1 MVERRDYWSR
11 SLAYSRIVHWLK
23 EQSHEQHAEGLP
35 PSIDPVVA
43 ERILRRLAGR
53 GLARNEAGRWIATSA
68 LTHPAVLKEVEN

>member
-11 SLAYSRIVHWLK
+11 SLAYSRIVQWLK
-23 EQSHEQHAEGLP
+23 EQSHEQRAEGLP

-53 GLARNEAGRWIATSA
+53 GLAKNDAGKWTATSA
-68 LTHPAVLKEVEN
+68 LTHPAMLKKVED